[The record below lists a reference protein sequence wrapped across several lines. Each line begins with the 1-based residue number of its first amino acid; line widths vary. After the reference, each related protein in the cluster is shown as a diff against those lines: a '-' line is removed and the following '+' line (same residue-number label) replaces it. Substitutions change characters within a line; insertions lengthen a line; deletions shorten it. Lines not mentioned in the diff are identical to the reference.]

1 MKLTSCRVQ
10 NYRSIRDSGWVD
22 IDDIAVVV
30 AVVDMIDMYIPQV
43 GVVQWT
49 PRCQH
54 PQWDCEVSARQDRQD
69 QVIIVKVKLGLVE
82 LIVGLVGGLGWG

>member
-1 MKLTSCRVQ
+1 MVVVA
-10 NYRSIRDSGWVD
+10 IVVVD

-43 GVVQWT
+43 GVVQWMS
-49 PRCQH
+49 RCQH
-54 PQWDCEVSARQDRQD
+54 PQLDCEVSARQDRQG